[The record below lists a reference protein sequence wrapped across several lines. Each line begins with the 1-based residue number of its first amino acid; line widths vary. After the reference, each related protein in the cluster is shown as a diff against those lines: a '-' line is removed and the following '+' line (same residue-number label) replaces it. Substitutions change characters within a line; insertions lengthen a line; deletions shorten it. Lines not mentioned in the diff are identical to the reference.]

1 MMTTKK
7 ALAGSVPPRRK
18 AVLAA
23 VGVAV
28 VGVLVAVG
36 LLVGG
41 SGDEAPRDAASS
53 SSGPVRTSAPTESP
67 AAPAPTE
74 EATPEPGAGSPV
86 TDAGELPPAL
96 PEVPLD
102 ASGTAGDGVV
112 VNLPR
117 VDAITAT
124 GRGPGDVSGP
134 ALRVTVRVVNDTAE
148 DISLGDVTVN
158 LFYGAEATPASP
170 IDDSS
175 QQLFAG
181 DLPAGEAAEAVY
193 VFGVP
198 SDMRDAVTVEVRHRA
213 DAPRLIFAGPV
224 G

>member
-7 ALAGSVPPRRK
+7 TPGGAVPPRRK
-18 AVLAA
+18 VVLAA
-23 VGVAV
+23 AAVAV

-36 LLVGG
+36 LLLGG
-41 SGDEAPRDAASS
+41 AGEGAPSAAASS
-53 SSGPVRTSAPTESP
+53 SSGSARTTAPTGSP
-67 AAPAPTE
+67 TAPAPTD
-74 EATPEPGAGSPV
+74 EATPAPGAGSPV

-102 ASGTAGDGVV
+102 APVTAGDGVV

-117 VDAITAT
+117 VDAITAS

-170 IDDSS
+170 IDDPS
-175 QQLFAG
+175 QQLFTG
-181 DLPAGEAAEAVY
+181 DLPAGEVAEAVY

-198 SDMRDAVTVEVRHRA
+198 TDMRDAVTVEVRHRA
-213 DAPRLIFAGPV
+213 DAPRLIFSGPV
-224 G
+224 S